1 LVKKS
6 WQIDITLTQD
16 HKNNPIHKAPP
27 FPKSFLRRKMKLIMW
42 FKCWMYGHEP
52 NDDAIETFPV
62 LDGVELTVSVCECC
76 GSTIVY
82 DEHLLGWVK
91 W

>member
-1 LVKKS
+1 
-6 WQIDITLTQD
+6 
-16 HKNNPIHKAPP
+16 
-27 FPKSFLRRKMKLIMW
+27 
-42 FKCWMYGHEP
+42 MYGHEP